1 MKSVSILGDSISTF
15 EGCNPHGYAVFYDK
29 EMQKIRG
36 NEVAMIF
43 QDPMTCMNPTTQVGK
58 QIVESI
64 KLHKKLS
71 HAEVIEVAAQVHDK
85 FHHYP

>member
-1 MKSVSILGDSISTF
+1 
-15 EGCNPHGYAVFYDK
+15 
-29 EMQKIRG
+29 MQKIRG
-36 NEVAMIF
+36 NDVAMIF

-71 HAEVIEVAAQVHDK
+71 SAEAKAEAIRCLEQVRIPICELKSYIEQKIA
-85 FHHYP
+85 F